1 MIQNIGDEAEEE
13 RDQVKNR
20 GNIAQKEEAAEETE
34 DEDAPKPDGEG
45 DGESEEEEE
54 EQDEAEG
61 DDEEDDAAED
71 SDRDS
76 QADMVRD
83 LESQAAGGVDAD
95 SPVHT
100 DVVPP
105 DRELYDIPES
115 PKPNDWPDEVEVTVP
130 RRWLTAEDVTS
141 LREKKDLELPPLKV
155 KVGPYDGQ
163 NDNGPVL
170 LYSTAAGITD
180 ARERKAFDQPE
191 WREERALEDRV
202 FLPDFQRIPDLAVR
216 RVQEDETGNARAVL
230 LTDGGT
236 VVAGRAGHCGGLRL
250 PPVAYRADATYSPEL
265 FPQLAYDEMKGG
277 LTIQTSDPITGLLVN
292 TIPQSAI
299 ALEILGAKDDY
310 AKLKAKNP
318 AAAARMIASQA
329 GLPILMRTY
338 NPDQKR
344 ISEELARQEA
354 QTKEKQTALKSGD
367 LDKIITDP
375 RFAETAAKLAE
386 LQASGQLDSYRP
398 NVYRPSTRQLITGAL
413 GGQAGFS
420 PITPAE
426 QDAYAEQVAVLNATP
441 GNSRVTS

>member
-1 MIQNIGDEAEEE
+1 M
-13 RDQVKNR
+13 
-20 GNIAQKEEAAEETE
+20 
-34 DEDAPKPDGEG
+34 
-45 DGESEEEEE
+45 S
-54 EQDEAEG
+54 
-61 DDEEDDAAED
+61 
-71 SDRDS
+71 
-76 QADMVRD
+76 
-83 LESQAAGGVDAD
+83 LAGLNPF
-95 SPVHT
+95 S
-100 DVVPP
+100 
-105 DRELYDIPES
+105 
-115 PKPNDWPDEVEVTVP
+115 
-130 RRWLTAEDVTS
+130 
-141 LREKKDLELPPLKV
+141 
-155 KVGPYDGQ
+155 
-163 NDNGPVL
+163 
-170 LYSTAAGITD
+170 STAGLFTLAGWLGST
-180 ARERKAFDQPE
+180 
-191 WREERALEDRV
+191 
-202 FLPDFQRIPDLAVR
+202 
-216 RVQEDETGNARAVL
+216 N
-230 LTDGGT
+230 
-236 VVAGRAGHCGGLRL
+236 
-250 PPVAYRADATYSPEL
+250 PVAKTIIEQLGIDTQSGQPEL

-299 ALEILGAKDDY
+299 ALELLGAKDDY